1 VVSRFSTIVVATP
14 AVAVITPWFSIH
26 LRLVLRIAMGVRALS
41 SVGFQQSAESGFGAG
56 GGVRTAIFLLVI
68 VIVVAVLA
76 IFTKTSVGDKPAI
89 LAATPY
95 NPVEATPKGLWA
107 PQESWGQ
114 RWAGVVLA
122 NEDASKD
129 PIVTNSG
136 VAVTTKQSA
145 LRSSDTSAEIRL
157 ASLPTSPAS
166 QFRAILPRETTFGLA
181 SFYGH
186 DTKTASG
193 EKFDARAMTA
203 AHRTLPFGTRVR
215 VTDIATGRS
224 VMVRIN
230 DRGPYIGGRIIDVS
244 TAAAESLG
252 IVGRGVAKVRVD
264 VIE

>member
-1 VVSRFSTIVVATP
+1 VSTP

-26 LRLVLRIAMGVRALS
+26 LRLVLWIAMGVRALS
-41 SVGFQQSAESGFGAG
+41 SVGYQQSAESGFDAG
-56 GGVRTAIFLLVI
+56 GGIRTAIFLLVI
-68 VIVVAVLA
+68 VMVVAVLA

-95 NPVEATPKGLWA
+95 NPVEATPKELWA
-107 PQESWGQ
+107 PPESWGQ
-114 RWAGVVLA
+114 RWAGIVVT

-264 VIE
+264 VVE